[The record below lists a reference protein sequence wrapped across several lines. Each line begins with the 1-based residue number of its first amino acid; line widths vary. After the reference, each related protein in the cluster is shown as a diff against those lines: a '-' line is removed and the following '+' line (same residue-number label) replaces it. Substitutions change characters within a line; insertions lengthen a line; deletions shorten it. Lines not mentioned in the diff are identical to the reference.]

1 MSALII
7 YLVKAN
13 WLISILFLFYFLLLR
28 KEKFFRLNRFFLLGT
43 LLLSIFLP
51 LAPAPDNLIPPLQQ
65 GTAGIG
71 NFFDTHNNIHI
82 AQTPL
87 PADQARPLPSDSI
100 IDSLKGLSLIQILM
114 GLYGLIAA
122 ALMARIGF
130 HILSLMAFIKYSG
143 QRKKDGIIYCET
155 TRELPPFSFFRYLI
169 LNESNHSATQIQQIL
184 AHEKVHIRQGH
195 TFDILLAELVSALL
209 WINPFALLLKKYLK
223 LNLEYLADKQVL
235 DTGIDKKNYQY
246 SILQSSTRFA
256 AAYPLTN
263 SFNSSKLKLRIK
275 MMNTQ
280 PTCNSH
286 LYKYLLVLPLILAT
300 YLVVT
305 PLSAKPLQSYMKKI
319 QAEQT
324 AQKLKAFEGIYTFK
338 FPNDQEPSYLKI
350 TAKDTTLVLTQLWD
364 NQEISFVQTAPL
376 EFLCKEKNFPLKFS
390 KDDKGIITQVL
401 CFNRDLWTRTKD
413 YKKVTKTA
421 IHLTHEQLKE
431 FEGVYES
438 QGGNEKAYIQFTA
451 TDTGIILKQ
460 HWDGKEIAFS
470 PNTELDFFCSNPS
483 FTLKFSKNGEG
494 VITQVL
500 AFNKDLWIRTNKKAA
515 I

>member
-1 MSALII
+1 LI
-7 YLVKAN
+7 
-13 WLISILFLFYFLLLR
+13 
-28 KEKFFRLNRFFLLGT
+28 
-43 LLLSIFLP
+43 LSLFLP
-51 LAPAPDNLIPPLQQ
+51 LVPLPDNFIHPLQQ
-65 GTAGIG
+65 ESAGIR
-71 NFFDTHNNIHI
+71 NFLDIYSNIHI
-82 AQTPL
+82 TETPPAVDQPL
-87 PADQARPLPSDSI
+87 PPQPDSI
-100 IDSLKGLSLIQILM
+100 IDFIKGLSLIQILM

-122 ALMARIGF
+122 VLLARIGF
-130 HILSLMAFIKYSG
+130 HVLSLMAFIKYTG
-143 QRKKDGIIYCET
+143 QRKKDRIIYCET
-155 TRELPPFSFFRYLI
+155 HRELPPFSFFRYLI
-169 LNESNHSATQIQQIL
+169 LNESNHSSTQIQQIL

-195 TFDILLAELVSALL
+195 TLDILLAEMVSAFL

-223 LNLEYLADKQVL
+223 LNLEYLADEQVL

-256 AAYPLTN
+256 AAWPLTN

-280 PTCNSH
+280 PTSNSH
-286 LYKYLLVLPLILAT
+286 LYKYLFVLPLILAT
-300 YLVVT
+300 YFVIT
-305 PLSAKPLQSYMKKI
+305 PLSAKSLQADMKKI
-319 QAEQT
+319 QAELT
-324 AQKLKAFEGIYTFK
+324 AQKLKAFEGIYMFK

-438 QGGNEKAYIQFTA
+438 QGGNDKAYIQFTA
-451 TDTGIILKQ
+451 TDTGLILKQ
-460 HWDGKEIAFS
+460 QWDGKEIAFS